1 VCHAEHR
8 EYVVLQEA
16 KRLIEKGWAKETF
29 ARNAHGRPCHVFD
42 RRAVAFCMVGAI
54 ERAAADLLGYRGRSI
69 VGFYLSARPLALRAR
84 AILEADE
91 TITMK
96 LERFNDCA
104 SKQRVLAAFDRALK
118 REIETPRR
126 RGMFE
131 RLLAA

>member
-1 VCHAEHR
+1 MR
-8 EYVVLQEA
+8 SIEYVVLQEA
-16 KRLIEKGWAKETF
+16 KRLIEKGWTKETF
-29 ARNAHGRPCHVFD
+29 ARDEHGRSCNFLD

-54 ERAAADLLGYRGRSI
+54 DRAAADLLGYRGLSI

-118 REIETPRR
+118 REIDTPRR